1 MLEGERGGY
10 WLLWKFLDQFCF
22 SEVLHGQEAV
32 EGCSPCLL
40 RGGQTQIYMFKGDRQ
55 RKQFHTEAA
64 VPEKV
69 SKDKNLAT
77 TDRMKCPI
85 KLFKS
90 LMETNIWERI

>member
-1 MLEGERGGY
+1 MLERERRGY
-10 WLLWKFLDQFCF
+10 WLLWKLLDQLCISNVF
-22 SEVLHGQEAV
+22 HGQEAV
-32 EGCSPCLL
+32 EWCSPCLL
-40 RGGQTQIYMFKGDRQ
+40 RGDQTQIHMFKGDKQ

-64 VPEKV
+64 VPEEV

-90 LMETNIWERI
+90 LMETNI

>member
-1 MLEGERGGY
+1 
-10 WLLWKFLDQFCF
+10 
-22 SEVLHGQEAV
+22 
-32 EGCSPCLL
+32 
-40 RGGQTQIYMFKGDRQ
+40 MFKGDKQ

-64 VPEKV
+64 VPEEI

-85 KLFKS
+85 NLFKC